1 MKDKYYNSW
10 ELKQLT
16 RFLKEEKLFGL
27 VMNFKTKDKAH
38 LSYMMKNG
46 FSNVYSYSDLVL
58 SLSFV
63 IHFGKDFLVMSQLWR
78 FHLYKE
84 LLKLEENGK
93 PENLLFPFIS
103 LKARIH
109 NAITANGDRDD
120 ERLKELF
127 KKYIY
132 QNE

>member
-1 MKDKYYNSW
+1 MKEKYYNSW

-16 RFLKEEKLFGL
+16 KFLKEEKLFGL
-27 VMNFKTKDKAH
+27 VLNFKTKDNAH
-38 LSYMMKNG
+38 LYYIMKNG

-63 IHFGKDFLVMSQLWR
+63 INFGRDFLVMSHLWR

-84 LLKLEENGK
+84 LLKLEENGQ
-93 PENLLFPFIS
+93 PESLLFPFTN
-103 LKARIH
+103 LKARLCS
-109 NAITANGDRDD
+109 AIKANGDRDN

-127 KKYIY
+127 KIY
-132 QNE
+132 MTK

>member
-1 MKDKYYNSW
+1 MKEKYYNSW

-38 LSYMMKNG
+38 LYYIMKNG

-63 IHFGKDFLVMSQLWR
+63 INFGRDFLVMSQLWR

-84 LLKLEENGK
+84 LLKLEENEK
-93 PENLLFPFIS
+93 SENLLFPLTN
-103 LKARIH
+103 LKARLCS
-109 NAITANGDRDD
+109 AIKANGDRDN

-127 KKYIY
+127 KIY
-132 QNE
+132 MTR